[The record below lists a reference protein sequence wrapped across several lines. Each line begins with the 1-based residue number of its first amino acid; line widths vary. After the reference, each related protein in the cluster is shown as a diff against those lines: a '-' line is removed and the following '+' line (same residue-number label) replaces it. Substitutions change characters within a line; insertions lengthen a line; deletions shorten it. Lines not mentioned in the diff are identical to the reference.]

1 VRIKT
6 KGVFEDA
13 ECVHIVGSQGDTDLE
28 LVVIQTVLVGAP
40 RRIDEPD
47 PRD

>member
-1 VRIKT
+1 
-6 KGVFEDA
+6 
-13 ECVHIVGSQGDTDLE
+13 VHIVGNQGDTDLE
-28 LVVIQTVLVGAP
+28 LVVVQIVPVGAP